1 MTIRDIAIAF
11 GFIVDKDS
19 EKKANDSINSLK
31 NTATKLLGAIGI
43 GLSLTQINAVIEQFK
58 ATNQQLK
65 SVTGNLASQKDLQ
78 DGIMQTAS
86 NIRTSY
92 ETTANA
98 VASYVSQSKKVLK
111 TSDEALNF
119 VELTTKAWK
128 AAGKEESTIASL
140 HGTLAKA
147 FQKNI
152 IDAGTFET
160 LLSQSP
166 ETISYLE
173 KSLGKTRTQL
183 KAMADAGVLT
193 ASHLTTAFTNSADE
207 INKAYAETGI
217 TISEAMQI
225 AKDKIGLLISQSDES
240 LKITETIA
248 KWIVDITDDVV
259 KFSKIA
265 IEFVKK
271 VTDRLGGTENA
282 LKLIGIV
289 MGAFLSVKTIAK
301 VKTLIEAFQ
310 KFNIVAGMGN
320 KKVLAII
327 AAIALLFLIIEDI
340 VGFMNGKDSVFGDL
354 LKKMG
359 LDVDKTREKM
369 KDFFGSVKA
378 FFASDFG
385 KQLTGFLSFFGTFI
399 ALIPKIKEF
408 NTAFGKLKSVK
419 KIVKGFKGFGKVF
432 SKLGKGIVKGLAKGA
447 SKGFKGL
454 IKLLPKLGGGLAK
467 AGRGIISG
475 IGKAF
480 LALGPKGMLVVA
492 AITAIIV
499 VIILLWKNW
508 DKISAWFKKSFAKF
522 KDWWDDFKKKTT
534 DKVKAIGDSISSGFK
549 KVVDWFKQ
557 NWLALL
563 MLIISPFAGGLMLLY
578 NNNEKFRNA
587 VDNLLNKI
595 KEKFGEMKQKLKD
608 KVSEWK
614 DGIADGFEA
623 VKTWF
628 EELPGRALQW
638 GKDFLQNFVDGI
650 FDKFPALKKVIGS
663 ITGEIDDNLG
673 HSVPSKGPLKDDD
686 KWMPDFMQ
694 NLYLGIK
701 KGLPK
706 LKASVG
712 EIVSELAIFANPE
725 PSPVTQNISQGATS
739 QRIINQYNSWT
750 NNFNGGTKQEQ
761 ADLADASDKQ
771 TATASRKLGVELAYT
786 R

>member
-43 GLSLTQINAVIEQFK
+43 GLSVTQINAVIEQFK
-58 ATNQQLK
+58 TTNQQLK
-65 SVTGNLASQKDLQ
+65 SVTGNLANQKDLQ
-78 DGIMQTAS
+78 DSIMSTAS

-111 TSDEALNF
+111 TSDEALSF

-128 AAGKEESTIASL
+128 AAGKEEATIASL
-140 HGTLAKA
+140 HSTLAKA

-225 AKDKIGLLISQSDES
+225 ARDKIGLVLTQSDEGIK
-240 LKITETIA
+240 LTTTIA
-248 KWIVDITDDVV
+248 QLIV
-259 KFSKIA
+259 KFSDFA
-265 IEFVKK
+265 VKGIK
-271 VTDRLGGTENA
+271 AVSGVLDKLITTLGGTENA
-282 LKLIGIV
+282 LKLIAVIMAAMFTV
-289 MGAFLSVKTIAK
+289 SQIAK
-301 VKTLIEAFQ
+301 LKKGIEAF
-310 KFNIVAGMGN
+310 KDMAKAAGMTN
-320 KKVLAII
+320 KQLLLGKLHVLAII
-327 AAIALLFLIIEDI
+327 AAIVMLFLIIEDI
-340 VGFMNGKDSVFGDL
+340 VGFINGKDSVFGDI
-354 LKKMG
+354 LKKAG
-359 LDVDKTREKM
+359 FDVEDIRTKL
-369 KDFFGSVKA
+369 KDFYDKIKTKVDEIVDFLEENGESIVKA
-378 FFASDFG
+378 IMAIVVALG
-385 KQLTGFLSFFGTFI
+385 VLNLIIQAVKAGI
-399 ALIPKIKEF
+399 AIYNGIMAAKI
-408 NTAFGKLKSVK
+408 AIDKLAAAAAMKL
-419 KIVKGFKGFGKVF
+419 GFG
-432 SKLGKGIVKGLAKGA
+432 GIFAAVG
-447 SKGFKGL
+447 
-454 IKLLPKLGGGLAK
+454 I
-467 AGRGIISG
+467 AG
-475 IGKAF
+475 
-480 LALGPKGMLVVA
+480 
-492 AITAIIV
+492 IIV
-499 VIILLWKNW
+499 VVALVIAALALLIRAIIKNW
-508 DKISAWFKKSFAKF
+508 DKIKAWLDSMKEKISAW
-522 KDWWDDFKKKTT
+522 WDNLKKKAS
-534 DKVKAIGDSISSGFK
+534 DKLNQIKETVSNAFQS
-549 KVVDWFKQ
+549 VVNWFKQ

-614 DGIADGFEA
+614 DGITEGFEA

-650 FDKFPALKKVIGS
+650 FDKFPTLKKVIGS

-712 EIVSELAIFANPE
+712 EIVSELAVFATGE
-725 PSPVTQNISQGATS
+725 PSAITQNISQGATS
-739 QRIINQYNSWT
+739 QRIINQYNNWT

-761 ADLADASDKQ
+761 SDLAKASDTQ
-771 TATASRKLGVELAYT
+771 VTQASKKLGAELAYT

>member
-43 GLSLTQINAVIEQFK
+43 GLSVTQINAVIEQFK
-58 ATNQQLK
+58 TTNQQLK
-65 SVTGNLASQKDLQ
+65 SVTGNLANQKDLQ
-78 DGIMQTAS
+78 DSIMSTAS

-111 TSDEALNF
+111 TSDEALSF

-128 AAGKEESTIASL
+128 AAGKEEATIASL
-140 HGTLAKA
+140 HSTLAKA

-225 AKDKIGLLISQSDES
+225 ARDKIGLVLTQSDEGIK
-240 LKITETIA
+240 LTTTIA
-248 KWIVDITDDVV
+248 QLIV
-259 KFSKIA
+259 KFSDFA
-265 IEFVKK
+265 VKGIK
-271 VTDRLGGTENA
+271 AVSGVLDKLITTLGGTENA
-282 LKLIGIV
+282 LKLIAVIMAAMFTV
-289 MGAFLSVKTIAK
+289 SQIAK
-301 VKTLIEAFQ
+301 LKKGIEAF
-310 KFNIVAGMGN
+310 KDMAKAAGMTN
-320 KKVLAII
+320 KQLLLGKLHVLAII
-327 AAIALLFLIIEDI
+327 AAIVMLFLIIEDI
-340 VGFMNGKDSVFGDL
+340 VGFINGKDSVFGDI
-354 LKKMG
+354 LKKAG
-359 LDVDKTREKM
+359 FDVEDIRTKL
-369 KDFFGSVKA
+369 KDFYDKIKTKVDEIVDFLEENGESIVKA
-378 FFASDFG
+378 IMAIVVALG
-385 KQLTGFLSFFGTFI
+385 VLNLIIQAVKAGI
-399 ALIPKIKEF
+399 AIYNGIMAAKI
-408 NTAFGKLKSVK
+408 AIDKLAAAAAMKL
-419 KIVKGFKGFGKVF
+419 GFG
-432 SKLGKGIVKGLAKGA
+432 GIFAAVG
-447 SKGFKGL
+447 
-454 IKLLPKLGGGLAK
+454 I
-467 AGRGIISG
+467 AG
-475 IGKAF
+475 
-480 LALGPKGMLVVA
+480 
-492 AITAIIV
+492 IIV
-499 VIILLWKNW
+499 VVALVIAALALLIRAIIKNW
-508 DKISAWFKKSFAKF
+508 DKIKAWLDSMKEKISAW
-522 KDWWDDFKKKTT
+522 WDNLKKKAS
-534 DKVKAIGDSISSGFK
+534 DKLNQIKETVSNAFQF
-549 KVVDWFKQ
+549 VVNWFKQ

-614 DGIADGFEA
+614 DGITEGFEA

-650 FDKFPALKKVIGS
+650 FDKFPTLKKVIGS

-712 EIVSELAIFANPE
+712 EIVSELAVFATGE
-725 PSPVTQNISQGATS
+725 PSAITQNISQGATS
-739 QRIINQYNSWT
+739 QRIINQYNNWT

-761 ADLADASDKQ
+761 SDLAKASDTQ
-771 TATASRKLGVELAYT
+771 VTQASKKLGAELAYT

>member
-43 GLSLTQINAVIEQFK
+43 GLSVTQINAVIEQFK
-58 ATNQQLK
+58 TTNQQLK
-65 SVTGNLASQKDLQ
+65 SVTGNLANQKDLQ
-78 DGIMQTAS
+78 DSIMSTAS

-111 TSDEALNF
+111 TSDEALSF

-128 AAGKEESTIASL
+128 AAGKEEATIASL
-140 HGTLAKA
+140 HSTLAKA

-225 AKDKIGLLISQSDES
+225 ARDKIGLVLTQSDEGIK
-240 LKITETIA
+240 LTTTIA
-248 KWIVDITDDVV
+248 QLIV
-259 KFSKIA
+259 KFSDFA
-265 IEFVKK
+265 VKGIK
-271 VTDRLGGTENA
+271 AVSGVLDKLITTLGGTENA
-282 LKLIGIV
+282 LKLIAVIMAAMFTV
-289 MGAFLSVKTIAK
+289 SQIAK
-301 VKTLIEAFQ
+301 LKKGIEAF
-310 KFNIVAGMGN
+310 KDMAKAAGMTN
-320 KKVLAII
+320 KQLLLGKLHVLAII
-327 AAIALLFLIIEDI
+327 AAIVMLFLIIEDI
-340 VGFMNGKDSVFGDL
+340 VGFINGKDSVFGDI
-354 LKKMG
+354 LKKAG
-359 LDVDKTREKM
+359 FDVEDIRTKL
-369 KDFFGSVKA
+369 KDFYDKIKTKVDEIVDFLEENGESIVKA
-378 FFASDFG
+378 IMAIVVALG
-385 KQLTGFLSFFGTFI
+385 VLNLIIQAVKAGI
-399 ALIPKIKEF
+399 AIYNGIMAAKI
-408 NTAFGKLKSVK
+408 AIDKLAAAAAMKL
-419 KIVKGFKGFGKVF
+419 GFG
-432 SKLGKGIVKGLAKGA
+432 GIFAAVG
-447 SKGFKGL
+447 
-454 IKLLPKLGGGLAK
+454 I
-467 AGRGIISG
+467 AG
-475 IGKAF
+475 
-480 LALGPKGMLVVA
+480 
-492 AITAIIV
+492 IIV
-499 VIILLWKNW
+499 VVALVIAALALLIRAIIKNW
-508 DKISAWFKKSFAKF
+508 DKIKAWLDSMKEKISAW
-522 KDWWDDFKKKTT
+522 WDNLKKKAS
-534 DKVKAIGDSISSGFK
+534 DKLNQIKETVSNAFQS
-549 KVVDWFKQ
+549 VVNWFKQ

-614 DGIADGFEA
+614 DGITEGFEA

-650 FDKFPALKKVIGS
+650 FDKFPTLKKVIGS

-712 EIVSELAIFANPE
+712 EIVSVLAVFATGE
-725 PSPVTQNISQGATS
+725 PSAITQNISQGATS
-739 QRIINQYNSWT
+739 QRIINQYNNWT

-761 ADLADASDKQ
+761 SDLAKASDTQ
-771 TATASRKLGVELAYT
+771 VTQASKKLGAELAYT